1 MRKKQQ
7 DEISENALLLFP
19 LMKRLLKGDPGD
31 QALTP
36 FRNQSYHVLRLLE
49 RQGPL
54 PMSDIGKR
62 LFIAKQNMTTLA
74 DRLMRDGLVERK
86 NDAGDR
92 RVINIVTTEK
102 GIRFLQTSMLELKDI
117 IKKNLSGLSDHD
129 IESLHAAFKTIKIVV
144 AKIDRGDHHA

>member
-1 MRKKQQ
+1 MREKQQ

-49 RQGPL
+49 RQGSL

-92 RVINIVTTEK
+92 RIINIVITEK

-117 IKKNLSGLSDHD
+117 IKKHLSGLGDHD
-129 IESLHAAFKTIKIVV
+129 IESLHAAFKTIRSVV
-144 AKIDRGDHHA
+144 SKIDRGDHHA